1 MGGSSR
7 IHEPSDRLGGLPDLG
22 VGFGAPSCGGI
33 DDTMTEMVF
42 EQFHSYCMQR
52 FFHRRYLGK
61 DVNAAPFF
69 FNHSLQP
76 SRLTLNTLEAFE
88 VQVLCADVSVGRIV
102 TTAWTTRISCAHEI
116 PLVSSPVVGQTRNH
130 VVSMVGDNRLDLP
143 WLRCS
148 AAVAHTK
155 AR

>member
-52 FFHRRYLGK
+52 FF
-61 DVNAAPFF
+61 
-69 FNHSLQP
+69 
-76 SRLTLNTLEAFE
+76 
-88 VQVLCADVSVGRIV
+88 
-102 TTAWTTRISCAHEI
+102 
-116 PLVSSPVVGQTRNH
+116 SSPIFG
-130 VVSMVGDNRLDLP
+130 
-143 WLRCS
+143 
-148 AAVAHTK
+148 
-155 AR
+155 